1 MKKQLLQWL
10 TKNVALSHSFKRL
23 AFLAIAL
30 TLSFTASA
38 QTHCDFPITSST
50 YTVLVSYEQPTTNN
64 YVITVKSSIAMTGVH
79 AGWYIGASGG
89 NFQAVN
95 FSVFTNSNKTLKVS
109 FTSTTK
115 PNLYTNIHILYPG
128 LVQFVNPANTSITW
142 GTCVAITPPTV
153 AATTTVTSIAATTAT
168 CGGNV
173 TSDSGNAV
181 TARGVCWGTT
191 SGPTT
196 ALTTKTSDGT
206 GTGTFT
212 SSLTG
217 LDGSTLYYVRA
228 YATNG
233 GGTTYGTE
241 VSFTT
246 TANPLPTLAATTA
259 ASAIL
264 ITTATSGGN
273 VTNEGTS
280 AVTAKGV
287 CWAIT
292 TAPTIALATKTN
304 DGTGTGAFTSNL
316 TGLTGSTLYYV
327 RAYATNSSGTSYG
340 TQVSFTTTSLQTPP
354 TGPTAPPIRN
364 NLNVLSQYGSAYTNQ
379 TGVIF
384 DNFGGG
390 ATIVGDV
397 TLDDNSVVKKYTNH
411 SYSGIS
417 PNSTN
422 NLNVSGMTH
431 LHMDVWSPNF
441 VSFKVKLEAT
451 NGSNNEIEV
460 PFTKVQG
467 VWNSYDIPLS
477 TYVNTNLSNL
487 KWIVPVTFNP
497 NNTTLFITNVYFY
510 KQDTWSGT
518 TSTNWATTSNWV
530 SGSVPTATSDVVIA
544 TAARQPIIGSD
555 VSISSLTIKS
565 GATLTVNSGYNLT
578 VTNAVANSG
587 TMTLQNNANLLQSSA
602 TTTNSNSGNL
612 IVKRNSASLL
622 RLDHTLWSSPVAS
635 QNLYN
640 FSPLTLMNRF
650 YTYNTVSNGYVT
662 TGLDATTTFAAGK
675 GYAVRAPND
684 HSALTP
690 TTWEGTFTG
699 IPNNG
704 TVPFTLDTNGSGFNL
719 VGNPYPSPITATSFL
734 TENSSKIGG
743 TLYFYAHSLPMN
755 ADGTFPTGTNYSTW
769 NASAT
774 TVATTATSPDPHLA
788 PEVPNGIIQVGQGFF
803 VKATAAGT
811 INFTNTMR
819 VANNA
824 NQFFRTTEIERHRL
838 WLNLT
843 TESGDDIN
851 QIAVAY
857 VEGATQNA
865 DINFD
870 GLSFGNAGSMLSSKI
885 DGSDYVIQGRSLPF
899 ASNDMVTLGF
909 KATAAGN
916 YKIVL
921 TDKDGLFL
929 GNQDVFVRD
938 NLMGIEHN
946 IKVSPYTFASE
957 IGTFDTRFQ
966 LVYTQTLGIPSTTFT
981 PNAVIVYKNTDGFHV
996 TTNGIVMKDI
1006 FVYDISGRLI
1016 FKQSNINGTTT
1027 VLKGLLQTKQVLLL
1041 KITSQENETVTVKA
1055 IN

>member
-1 MKKQLLQWL
+1 MKKQLLLWL

-95 FSVFTNSNKTLKVS
+95 FSVFSNSNKTLKVS

-128 LVQFVNPANTSITW
+128 LIQFVNPSNASITW
-142 GTCVAITPPTV
+142 GTCTVLPSPTFGTFTVGSKLVGDTDFTITPPSSNSTGAFTYSSSNTNVATIVNGNQIRVVGFTGTSTITANQAATASYSAGNTSATLTVTSPNPTPTLGTFTVGPKLSNDVNFTITPPT
-153 AATTTVTSIAATTAT
+153 
-168 CGGNV
+168 
-173 TSDSGNAV
+173 
-181 TARGVCWGTT
+181 
-191 SGPTT
+191 
-196 ALTTKTSDGT
+196 
-206 GTGTFT
+206 
-212 SSLTG
+212 
-217 LDGSTLYYVRA
+217 
-228 YATNG
+228 
-233 GGTTYGTE
+233 
-241 VSFTT
+241 
-246 TANPLPTLAATTA
+246 
-259 ASAIL
+259 
-264 ITTATSGGN
+264 
-273 VTNEGTS
+273 
-280 AVTAKGV
+280 
-287 CWAIT
+287 
-292 TAPTIALATKTN
+292 
-304 DGTGTGAFTSNL
+304 
-316 TGLTGSTLYYV
+316 
-327 RAYATNSSGTSYG
+327 TNSSGTFSY
-340 TQVSFTTTSLQTPP
+340 TSS
-354 TGPTAPPIRN
+354 N
-364 NLNVLSQYGSAYTNQ
+364 SA
-379 TGVIF
+379 V
-384 DNFGGG
+384 
-390 ATIVGDV
+390 ATIVNGNQIDV
-397 TLDDNSVVKKYTNH
+397 LTAGTTTITAIQSYDGSYTAGSTTATLTVTDPIPGVSPTPPLRNSLNAFSVFSDTAYPIVAGTRNYNPGWGQAGSASVISIEGNDVWRAINLNYQGIVLGSFANLSAMTHFHVDVWTINETSIQFFLIDNSTGERSVSLAT
-411 SYSGIS
+411 YSPLIQ
-417 PNSTN
+417 
-422 NLNVSGMTH
+422 
-431 LHMDVWSPNF
+431 
-441 VSFKVKLEAT
+441 
-451 NGSNNEIEV
+451 GSWI
-460 PFTKVQG
+460 
-467 VWNSYDIPLS
+467 SYDIPLTAWTS
-477 TYVNTNLSNL
+477 QSGFTTAAL
-487 KWIVPVTFNP
+487 KEFKIVGSGGKTVYMDNM
-497 NNTTLFITNVYFY
+497 YFY

-518 TSTNWATTSNWV
+518 TTTNWATATNWA
-530 SGSVPTATSDVVIA
+530 SGSAPTSTSDVVIA
-544 TAARQPIIGSD
+544 SSANQPIIGSD
-555 VSISSLTIKS
+555 VTINSLAIST

-865 DINFD
+865 DTNFD

-899 ASNDMVTLGF
+899 ASNDMVPLGF

-957 IGTFDTRFQ
+957 IGTFDTRIQ
-966 LVYTQTLGIPSTTFT
+966 LVYNQTLGIPSTTFT

-1006 FVYDISGRLI
+1006 LVYDISGRLI
-1016 FKQSNINGTTT
+1016 FKQTNINGTAT